1 MQFSWPS
8 TRFACRL
15 QLHRSVVGRT
25 SFPVCG
31 GHMVFEG
38 LKLMVLGMA
47 VVAIFLTVMILAISL
62 SAHLLRASTAR
73 ELEQQGSSA
82 QAGEKRQTAARS
94 PHAATRDAPDAE
106 ERRRLVA
113 VLAAAVAAHRAR
125 QAS

>member
-1 MQFSWPS
+1 
-8 TRFACRL
+8 
-15 QLHRSVVGRT
+15 
-25 SFPVCG
+25 
-31 GHMVFEG
+31 MVFEG

-94 PHAATRDAPDAE
+94 PHAATRDAE

>member
-1 MQFSWPS
+1 
-8 TRFACRL
+8 
-15 QLHRSVVGRT
+15 
-25 SFPVCG
+25 
-31 GHMVFEG
+31 MVFEG

-62 SAHLLRASTAR
+62 SARLLWASTAR
-73 ELEQQGSSA
+73 ELEQQGSSV
-82 QAGEKRQTAARS
+82 QAGEQRQTAARS
-94 PHAATRDAPDAE
+94 PHAATRDASDAG